1 MALEE
6 KTSIHLGVPYIYLPA
21 QKKFLCS
28 SGVLF
33 TLEEYRNGID
43 INAEYERRAKEG
55 MLYDYA
61 YAKST
66 GLLRKKRGYSKTL
79 VDSSPSE
86 LTVENE
92 ALEKQNNEGLYK
104 KSFEKIAAENPSVTE
119 PKRNGETVPKAL
131 EDDTNRLQHEVTVHG
146 RAGGDWRDT
155 SEVRHEVEG
164 RNGNSLDRQEE
175 KQGFSVMFIVA
186 LLGFTSL
193 ISGYISTLHT
203 ATYLCDYVDV
213 FSAWLMSASVTAYN
227 ATAFEVSVIFKS
239 KRRFG
244 LAFVFITLWAMVTLF
259 SMATTVS
266 VFYDRF
272 NFTETQRAMEN
283 KQADSNKLALEL
295 LQKKEADLRESIE
308 FKKKDIEYR
317 QERDYATTAV
327 RTELNELQEELQKN
341 LSEQQ
346 QLLQETP
353 EVTEKITKRKESL
366 FAFLGR
372 LMKIEGGVLEFIMST
387 LSAIFV
393 NLISPLSL
401 TAVTELLRK
410 RTLD

>member
-6 KTSIHLGVPYIYLPA
+6 KISKHLGKPYIYLKD

-28 SGVLF
+28 NGVLF
-33 TLEEYRNGID
+33 TLEEYKNGID
-43 INAEYERRAKEG
+43 INAEYERRAKED
-55 MLYDYA
+55 MLYDYN

-66 GLLRKKRGYSKTL
+66 GLLRKKRGYSKML
-79 VDSSPSE
+79 SGSS
-86 LTVENE
+86 TAENG
-92 ALEKQNNEGLYK
+92 ALEKQNNEGVYK
-104 KSFEKIAAENPSVTE
+104 ESFEKIATESSIVPEQKKNDATAPKVSTNGHKVSVR
-119 PKRNGETVPKAL
+119 KDA
-131 EDDTNRLQHEVTVHG
+131 
-146 RAGGDWRDT
+146 
-155 SEVRHEVEG
+155 SEVRQETER
-164 RNGNSLDRQEE
+164 RNGNSLNRQEE
-175 KQGFSVMFIVA
+175 KQGFSVMFIVT

-203 ATYLCDYVDV
+203 ATYLYDYVDV

-244 LAFVFITLWAMVTLF
+244 LAFVFITLWTMVTLF

-272 NFTETQRAMEN
+272 NFIEAQIALEN
-283 KQADSNKLALEL
+283 KQTDSNKLALEL
-295 LQKKEADLRESIE
+295 LQKKESDLRESIE

-317 QERDYATTAV
+317 QEKDYATTAV

>member
-6 KTSIHLGVPYIYLPA
+6 KISKHLGKPYIYLKD

-28 SGVLF
+28 NGVLF
-33 TLEEYRNGID
+33 TLEEYKNGID
-43 INAEYERRAKEG
+43 INAEYERRANED
-55 MLYDYA
+55 MLYDYN

-66 GLLRKKRGYSKTL
+66 GLLRKKRGYSKML
-79 VDSSPSE
+79 AGSS
-86 LTVENE
+86 TVENE
-92 ALEKQNNEGLYK
+92 A
-104 KSFEKIAAENPSVTE
+104 FEKITAENPSITE
-119 PKRNGETVPKAL
+119 QKKNTETVPKVS
-131 EDDTNRLQHEVTVHG
+131 EDSTNGLQHKVSVQK
-146 RAGGDWRDT
+146 DT
-155 SEVRHEVEG
+155 SEVRQETEG

-175 KQGFSVMFIVA
+175 KQGFSVMFIVT

-203 ATYLCDYVDV
+203 ATYLYDYVDV

-244 LAFVFITLWAMVTLF
+244 LTFVFITLWAMVTLF

-272 NFTETQRAMEN
+272 NFIEAQIALEN
-283 KQADSNKLALEL
+283 KQTDSNKLALEL
-295 LQKKEADLRESIE
+295 LQKKESDLRESIE

-317 QERDYATTAV
+317 QEKDYATTAV

-372 LMKIEGGVLEFIMST
+372 LMKIEGGVLEFIFST

-393 NLISPLSL
+393 NLIAPLSL
-401 TAVTELLRK
+401 TAVTELLKK

>member
-6 KTSIHLGVPYIYLPA
+6 KISKHLGKPYVYIKD

-28 SGVLF
+28 NGVLF

-43 INAEYERRAKEG
+43 INTEYERRAKDD

-66 GLLRKKRGYSKTL
+66 GLLRKKRGYSKTP

-92 ALEKQNNEGLYK
+92 ALGEQNN
-104 KSFEKIAAENPSVTE
+104 
-119 PKRNGETVPKAL
+119 
-131 EDDTNRLQHEVTVHG
+131 
-146 RAGGDWRDT
+146 
-155 SEVRHEVEG
+155 VEG

-175 KQGFSVMFIVA
+175 KQGFSVMFIVI

-203 ATYLCDYVDV
+203 ATYLYDYVDV

-244 LAFVFITLWAMVTLF
+244 LAFIFITLWAMVTLF

-272 NFTETQRAMEN
+272 NFIETQIALEN
-283 KQADSNKLALEL
+283 KQTDSNKLALEL
-295 LQKKEADLRESIE
+295 LQKKESDLRESIE

-317 QERDYATTAV
+317 QEKDYATTAV

-353 EVTEKITKRKESL
+353 EVTEKTAKRKESL

-387 LSAIFV
+387 MSAIFI
-393 NLISPLSL
+393 NIISPMSL
-401 TAVTELLRK
+401 VAVAEIKTKKK

>member
-6 KTSIHLGVPYIYLPA
+6 KISKHLGKPYIYLKD

-28 SGVLF
+28 NGVLF
-33 TLEEYRNGID
+33 TLEEYKNGID
-43 INAEYERRAKEG
+43 INAEYERRAKED

-66 GLLRKKRGYSKTL
+66 GLLRKKRGYSKML
-79 VDSSPSE
+79 AGSS
-86 LTVENE
+86 TVENE
-92 ALEKQNNEGLYK
+92 A
-104 KSFEKIAAENPSVTE
+104 FEKITAENPSITE
-119 PKRNGETVPKAL
+119 QKKNVETVPKVS
-131 EDDTNRLQHEVTVHG
+131 EDSTNGLQHKVSV
-146 RAGGDWRDT
+146 RKDT
-155 SEVRHEVEG
+155 SEVRQETEG
-164 RNGNSLDRQEE
+164 RNGNSLNRQEE
-175 KQGFSVMFIVA
+175 KQGFSVMFIVT

-203 ATYLCDYVDV
+203 ATYLYDYVDV

-272 NFTETQRAMEN
+272 NFIETQIALEN
-283 KQADSNKLALEL
+283 KQTDSNKLALEL
-295 LQKKEADLRESIE
+295 LQKKESDLRESIE

-317 QERDYATTAV
+317 QEKDYATTAV

-353 EVTEKITKRKESL
+353 EVTEKATKRKESL

-393 NLISPLSL
+393 NLIAPLSL
-401 TAVTELLRK
+401 TAVTELLKK

>member
-6 KTSIHLGVPYIYLPA
+6 KISKHLGKPYIYLKDR
-21 QKKFLCS
+21 KKFLCS
-28 SGVLF
+28 NGVLF
-33 TLEEYRNGID
+33 TLEEYKNGID
-43 INAEYERRAKEG
+43 INAEYERREKED

-66 GLLRKKRGYSKTL
+66 GLLRKKRGYGQ
-79 VDSSPSE
+79 PSE
-86 LTVENE
+86 QISDNTERSASGDSLPSTEPE
-92 ALEKQNNEGLYK
+92 
-104 KSFEKIAAENPSVTE
+104 SFEEVQERSSGDNAETRTELDKQEEIKGKIENGNVS
-119 PKRNGETVPKAL
+119 
-131 EDDTNRLQHEVTVHG
+131 DG
-146 RAGGDWRDT
+146 RA
-155 SEVRHEVEG
+155 V
-164 RNGNSLDRQEE
+164 
-175 KQGFSVMFIVA
+175 GFIIA
-186 LLGFTSL
+186 LLAFTSL

-203 ATYLCDYVDV
+203 ATYLYDYVDV

-272 NFTETQRAMEN
+272 NFIETQIALEN
-283 KQADSNKLALEL
+283 KQTDSNKLALEL
-295 LQKKEADLRESIE
+295 LQKKESDLRESIE

-317 QERDYATTAV
+317 QEKDYATTAV

-353 EVTEKITKRKESL
+353 EATEKITKRKESL

-393 NLISPLSL
+393 NLISPMSL
-401 TAVTELLRK
+401 TAVTELLKK

>member
-6 KTSIHLGVPYIYLPA
+6 KISKHLGKPYIYLKD

-28 SGVLF
+28 NGVLF
-33 TLEEYRNGID
+33 TLEEYKNGID
-43 INAEYERRAKEG
+43 INAEYERRAKED

-66 GLLRKKRGYSKTL
+66 GLLRKKRGYSKML
-79 VDSSPSE
+79 SGSS
-86 LTVENE
+86 TAENG
-92 ALEKQNNEGLYK
+92 ALEKQNNEGVYK
-104 KSFEKIAAENPSVTE
+104 ESFEKIATESSIVPEQKKNDATAPKVSTNGHKVSVR
-119 PKRNGETVPKAL
+119 KDA
-131 EDDTNRLQHEVTVHG
+131 
-146 RAGGDWRDT
+146 
-155 SEVRHEVEG
+155 SEVRQETEG
-164 RNGNSLDRQEE
+164 RNGNSLNRQEE
-175 KQGFSVMFIVA
+175 KQGFSVMFIVT

-203 ATYLCDYVDV
+203 ATYLYDYVDV

-272 NFTETQRAMEN
+272 NFIETQIALEN
-283 KQADSNKLALEL
+283 KQTDSNKLALEL
-295 LQKKEADLRESIE
+295 LQKKESDLRESIE
-308 FKKKDIEYR
+308 FKKKDMEYR
-317 QERDYATTAV
+317 QEKDYATTAV

-346 QLLQETP
+346 L
-353 EVTEKITKRKESL
+353 
-366 FAFLGR
+366 
-372 LMKIEGGVLEFIMST
+372 
-387 LSAIFV
+387 
-393 NLISPLSL
+393 
-401 TAVTELLRK
+401 
-410 RTLD
+410 